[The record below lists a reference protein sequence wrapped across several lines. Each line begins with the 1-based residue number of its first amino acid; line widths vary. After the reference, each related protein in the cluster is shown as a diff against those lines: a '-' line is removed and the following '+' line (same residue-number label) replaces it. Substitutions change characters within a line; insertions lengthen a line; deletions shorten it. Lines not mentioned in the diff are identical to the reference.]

1 MKVAF
6 AEEMKRI
13 DRLTQEKFGVC
24 GLILME
30 RAALAVLDVVKTRF
44 GNFCGRK
51 VYLCCGKGNN
61 GGDGL
66 ALARLLR
73 EQAAEAI
80 VVLAFDPKLF
90 QGLAA
95 QNYESAVRFGVR
107 IVRWPEVNLAEGDLI
122 VDALLGTGAIG
133 IPSGPVAEIIEA
145 INLSGK
151 PVVAIDVPS
160 GVTVD
165 TGQVNGAAVRA
176 ETTVTFGLLK
186 PGLLCY
192 PGAEYAGEVILK
204 QVGFARQLLEDPQL
218 SLNVLSTPE
227 IKALLPKRP
236 ITAHKGTNGHLLVV
250 GGSPGMTGAVVL
262 ASLAAL
268 RSGGGLVT
276 AGIRPGLPFPEKP
289 WEVLVKLWPELQ
301 SELESANFRSIV
313 FGPGLSML
321 EDGQAFLFQ
330 LLEEAKVPMVID
342 ADGLNLLAGKANLD
356 RQFKQSLVFT
366 PHPRE
371 MSRLTG
377 LSVAAIQ
384 ADRIGVARHF
394 AAEWRVTIVLKG
406 AHTVIAAPD
415 GQTFINPTGNPG
427 MATAGTGDVLAGM
440 IGGLL
445 AQGLETTKAA
455 VVGTYLHGLAGDQVA
470 LERGTAGLIASD
482 LISVIPIV
490 IKKVQLS

>member
-13 DRLTQEKFGVC
+13 DRLTQEKFGVS

-30 RAALAVLDVVKTRF
+30 RAALAVLDAIKARF
-44 GNFCGRK
+44 GDLSGRK

-73 EQAAEAI
+73 EEAVETT

-95 QNYESAVRFGVR
+95 QNYELAVRFGVR
-107 IVRWPEVNLAEGDLI
+107 IVLWPEVNLTEGDLI
-122 VDALLGTGAIG
+122 VDALLGTGAAG
-133 IPSGPVAEIIEA
+133 IPSGPLAEIIEA

-151 PVVAIDVPS
+151 PVVAIDLPS

-176 ETTVTFGLLK
+176 EATVTFGLLK

-192 PGAEYAGEVILK
+192 PGAEYAGAVILK
-204 QVGFARQLLEDPQL
+204 QVGFAKPLLEDPQL
-218 SLNVLSTPE
+218 NLNILSATE
-227 IKALLPKRP
+227 IKTLLPKRP
-236 ITAHKGTNGHLLVV
+236 LTAHKGTNGHLLVV

-262 ASLAAL
+262 ASQAAL
-268 RSGGGLVT
+268 RSGSGLVT
-276 AGIRPGLPFPEKP
+276 VGLRPGLPFFEKP
-289 WEVLVKLWPELQ
+289 LEVLVKPWPELEA
-301 SELESANFRSIV
+301 ELESANFQSIV
-313 FGPGLSML
+313 FGPGLSKL
-321 EDGQAFLFQ
+321 EDGQVFLFQ
-330 LLEEAKVPMVID
+330 LLERVKVPMVID
-342 ADGLNLLAGKANLD
+342 ADGLNLLAGNTNLD
-356 RQFKQSLVFT
+356 HQFKQSLVFT

-377 LSVAAIQ
+377 LSVSAIQ

-394 AAEWRVTIVLKG
+394 ASEWKVTIVLKG

-445 AQGLETTKAA
+445 AQGLDVMKAA
-455 VVGTYLHGLAGDQVA
+455 VVGTYLHGLAGDRIA
-470 LERGTAGLIASD
+470 LERGTAGMIASD
-482 LISVIPIV
+482 LISAIPIV
-490 IKKVQLS
+490 IKKVQFS